1 MPSIEWADS
10 SGKHGV
16 DRADALFAMLNAYLV
31 IEQFDEPRILQGIRP
46 DLFIGP
52 QRRRG
57 APLLEVMV
65 ERHQSRL
72 FVFHVMQAKP
82 SRLALLDERP

>member
-1 MPSIEWADS
+1 MASIEWATS

-16 DRADALFAMLNAYLV
+16 DREDALFAMLNAYLL
-31 IEQFDEPRILQGIRP
+31 IERFDEPRIANGIRP

-65 ERHQSRL
+65 ERHHNQL
-72 FVFHVMQAKP
+72 FVFHVMEAKP
-82 SRLALLDERP
+82 SRLALLDETP